1 MLHTCPN
8 HEQRVRG
15 KHTFSGIEIYALK
28 AVFKFLIYKIGNT
41 LACISC
47 PIFNFFF
54 IFHSIYS
61 IYFSFFPIK
70 NILNNLQYKYFINFY
85 MVLFQYHFVSEN
97 LYSSVLG

>member
-47 PIFNFFF
+47 PIFNFF
-54 IFHSIYS
+54 
-61 IYFSFFPIK
+61 SFFI
-70 NILNNLQYKYFINFY
+70 QYIQYISLFFHKKY
-85 MVLFQYHFVSEN
+85 LK
-97 LYSSVLG
+97 

>member
-47 PIFNFFF
+47 PIFNFF
-54 IFHSIYS
+54 
-61 IYFSFFPIK
+61 SFFIQYIQYISLFFSIK